1 MVPTG
6 RVEDAVRTFVA
17 FFSPNNGFGE
27 ISYGVFGQVELS
39 VDLERSPVR
48 INCKPMDR
56 RKAGVPK
63 VTGTKPLLIRWDLE
77 WFTSLYRS
85 LKLWECGPRCDRIIS
100 LKKLSSLIFWEGKQ
114 VGLIHTI
121 LC

>member
-6 RVEDAVRTFVA
+6 RVEDAVRNFVA

-39 VDLERSPVR
+39 VDLEGSPVR

-63 VTGTKPLLIRWDLE
+63 IAGTKPLPIRWDLG
-77 WFTSLYRS
+77 WFKSVDRS
-85 LKLWECGPRCDRIIS
+85 SKLWECGPRCNRPIS
-100 LKKLSSLIFWEGKQ
+100 LKKLSSLIFWEGKE
-114 VGLIHTI
+114 VGLINTI
-121 LC
+121 FC